1 MREEENSGWGREKNK
16 ERVAGRDR
24 KIEIELDILK
34 SVKKNE
40 KDIKIISNQHNF
52 RLLFENLTIAGE

>member
-34 SVKKNE
+34 SVKKKMKRTLKLSAINT
-40 KDIKIISNQHNF
+40 ISGHSL
-52 RLLFENLTIAGE
+52 RI